1 MRTAHHAASLREGLL
16 LMALRMR
23 SAHCAAPLRERV
35 SLGVRVRK
43 AAMALR
49 AVLRMRSRSALW
61 TGADGRCSAFGNAK

>member
-1 MRTAHHAASLREGLL
+1 MRTAHHAASRREELL

-43 AAMALR
+43 AAMGVAQRLE
-49 AVLRMRSRSALW
+49 
-61 TGADGRCSAFGNAK
+61 TQNK